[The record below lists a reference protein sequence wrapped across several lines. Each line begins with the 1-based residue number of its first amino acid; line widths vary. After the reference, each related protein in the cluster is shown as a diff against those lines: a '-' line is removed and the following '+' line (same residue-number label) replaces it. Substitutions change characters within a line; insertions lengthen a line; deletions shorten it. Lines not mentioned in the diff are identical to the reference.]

1 MAGTVDLVLKWTL
14 AIVYAAMGALMG
26 SAFAFVAVKIVLLFI
41 GTSALSAQAVQT
53 IVIVAT
59 IISALLAAIGFLR
72 QR

>member
-1 MAGTVDLVLKWTL
+1 MSGTVDLVLKWTL

-59 IISALLAAIGFLR
+59 IISALLAAVGFLR